1 MQSFLTIGGNF
12 MIYHDILGINILA
25 DTTQIENAYSKCID
39 SLKINKYDTECPAL
53 YYRKVKE
60 LSDARDRC
68 LAYTQ
73 KTFRE
78 KTRLE
83 THECFNRAF
92 SSNVTNSCGC
102 GTCCSVIFVIT
113 GIITG
118 LGVAFG
124 IKSSIEKSKEEDD
137 WRELQSEYQEGQRR
151 KPKLNNEHA
160 ELLSEIKVYKN
171 NLKAINENL
180 NELEGLFT
188 IVGQFME
195 ENGVKVN
202 LKETRAY
209 SDIIRNKMEI
219 QEKEK
224 IKQKKLEEK
233 LSECQEIEYIE
244 KEYNKEYNKRRN
256 EIFHY

>member
-1 MQSFLTIGGNF
+1 

-39 SLKINKYDTECPAL
+39 SLIINKYDTECPAL

-78 KTRLE
+78 KTKLE

-118 LGVAFG
+118 LSVTFG
-124 IKSSIEKSKEEDD
+124 IQSSKEKQKEEAD
-137 WRELQSEYQEGQRR
+137 WRELQSKYQEGQRL
-151 KPKLNNEHA
+151 KPTLNNKHA
-160 ELLSEIKVYKN
+160 EMLSKIEVCKN
-171 NLKAINENL
+171 DLKIINENL
-180 NELEGLFT
+180 NELEGLSA

-202 LKETRAY
+202 LYETPAY
-209 SDIIRNKMEI
+209 SGIIRNKMII
-219 QEKEK
+219 QEREK
-224 IKQKKLEEK
+224 ILQEDLEEI
-233 LSECQEIEYIE
+233 LSECQKIEYI
-244 KEYNKEYNKRRN
+244 KEEYDKRIN
-256 EIFHY
+256 EIYHY